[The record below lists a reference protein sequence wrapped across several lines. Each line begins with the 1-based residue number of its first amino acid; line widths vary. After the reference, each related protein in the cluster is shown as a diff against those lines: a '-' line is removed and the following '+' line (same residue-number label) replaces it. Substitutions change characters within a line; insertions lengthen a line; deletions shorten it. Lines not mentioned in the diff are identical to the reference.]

1 MPKIWAS
8 LGEFYF
14 LYPPAFCSLL
24 LHTTAWITADPP
36 FQLCTLYKQ
45 SSFLVV
51 KQTASRNIT
60 PEILIKTNL
69 LPGREKKKET
79 KQKKTPQLPFLV
91 TLMTSPASSTRI
103 HSLLLLPASPLK
115 GGHKKITCR
124 IVAEKCLSDR
134 RKDRA
139 APGL

>member
-69 LPGREKKKET
+69 LPRNNEKKKT
-79 KQKKTPQLPFLV
+79 KKN
-91 TLMTSPASSTRI
+91 PAS
-103 HSLLLLPASPLK
+103 
-115 GGHKKITCR
+115 
-124 IVAEKCLSDR
+124 
-134 RKDRA
+134 
-139 APGL
+139 